1 MILVERREMI
11 ESLLKEILN
20 VLDFEI
26 YEPLYTFMDAEPH
39 VLYLSKNVKI
49 ITKVLR
55 SQVARKRLTQVSCSI
70 SSNLKNLYNCLLL

>member
-1 MILVERREMI
+1 MPFPSGKDGETDTMILVERREMI

-55 SQVARKRLTQVSCSI
+55 SQIARKRLTQVS
-70 SSNLKNLYNCLLL
+70 